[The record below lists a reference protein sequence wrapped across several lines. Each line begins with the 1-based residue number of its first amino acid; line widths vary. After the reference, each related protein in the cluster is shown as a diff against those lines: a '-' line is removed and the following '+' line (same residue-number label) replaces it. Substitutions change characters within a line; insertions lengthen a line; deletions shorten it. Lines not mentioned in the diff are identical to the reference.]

1 MKKIISVIVIII
13 SLSSCGTVNNFFG
26 GEDIDKDRIQGDRI
40 SILSLEKNLTSDPQ
54 LRDNRVVIPSE
65 INNTSWP
72 YPGGS
77 IDNSL
82 HNLKGPKFLKQFS
95 KFKISKGS
103 SKNSFLLS
111 SPIIVNGLIYS
122 LGSDSKVNA
131 YDLETKRKIWQKDMS
146 VKKEQKKE
154 GFGGGISYENGVIF
168 VSNGFGNVYALDSAS
183 GKEIWKINIRIPI
196 RSAPISFNQIVYVI
210 SHDNQIFALNALNGE
225 VLWNNR
231 GILESASVLSS
242 NSVAVDGGLVFVP
255 YSSGEIY
262 AIRTLNGSVVW
273 TDSLSR
279 TGSSTSLSEINSIT
293 ARPVTDNG
301 RLISI
306 SHAGRMVSVDISS
319 GERLWTLDISGTET
333 PWISG
338 DWVFSLS
345 TNSELIGISRNA
357 GKIKWVTQLEQ
368 YINEEKR
375 ENPIRWSGPI
385 MISGKLFV
393 ISSHGVA
400 AFVSPQ
406 TGEIIETNK
415 IPGSFYI
422 APIIVDGVIYLL
434 NDSGDLITY
443 N

>member
-1 MKKIISVIVIII
+1 MKNIISVILITII
-13 SLSSCGTVNNFFG
+13 LNSCGSVSNFFG

-40 SILSLEKNLTSDPQ
+40 SILSLEKNLSSDPQ
-54 LRDNRVVIPSE
+54 LRDNRVVIPRPVMNS
-65 INNTSWP
+65 SWP

-82 HNLKGPKFLKQFS
+82 HNLVGPEYLNQSS
-95 KFKISKGS
+95 KFNIAKGS
-103 SKNSFLLS
+103 SKNAFLLS
-111 SPIIVNGLIYS
+111 SPIIVNEKIYS
-122 LGSDSKVNA
+122 LGSDSKVKS
-131 YDLETKRKIWQKDMS
+131 YDLKTKRKLWQKDMS
-146 VKKEQKKE
+146 VKKEKKKE
-154 GFGGGISYENGVIF
+154 GFGGGISYEKGTIF
-168 VSNGFGNVYALDSAS
+168 VTNGFGNVIALDANS
-183 GKEIWKINIRIPI
+183 GEEIWKINIRIPI
-196 RSAPISFNQIVYVI
+196 RSAPIAFDNVVYVI
-210 SHDNQIFALNALNGE
+210 SHDNQVFALNSLNGE
-225 VLWNNR
+225 VLWNHR

-242 NSVAVDGGLVFVP
+242 NSVSIDGGLVFVP

-262 AIRTLNGSVVW
+262 AIRTLNGSVAW

-301 RLISI
+301 RMISI
-306 SHAGRMVSVDISS
+306 SHAGRMISVDISS

-333 PWISG
+333 PWVSG
-338 DWVFSLS
+338 DWVFVLS
-345 TNSELIGISRNA
+345 TNSELVGVSRNA

-375 ENPIRWSGPI
+375 EDPIRWSGPV
-385 MISGKLFV
+385 MISDKLFV

-400 AFVSPQ
+400 AFISPQ

-415 IPGSFYI
+415 IPGSFFI
-422 APIIVDGVIYLL
+422 APVIVNGSIYLL
-434 NDSGDLITY
+434 NDSGDLIIY

>member
-1 MKKIISVIVIII
+1 MKKIISVIVILI
-13 SLSSCGTVNNFFG
+13 SLSSCDTVNNFFG

-65 INNTSWP
+65 INNSSWH

-82 HNLKGPKFLKQFS
+82 HNLKGPKFLKQVS

-131 YDLETKRKIWQKDMS
+131 YNLATKRKIWQKDMS
-146 VKKEQKKE
+146 IKKEQKKE
-154 GFGGGISYENGVIF
+154 GFGGGISYENGIIF
-168 VSNGFGNVYALDSAS
+168 VSNGFGNVYALDAIS

-196 RSAPISFNQIVYVI
+196 RSSPISFNQIVYII
-210 SHDNQIFALNALNGE
+210 SHDNQVFALNALNGE
-225 VLWNNR
+225 VLWNHR

-293 ARPVTDNG
+293 ARPVADNG
-301 RLISI
+301 RLISV

-338 DWVFSLS
+338 DWVFTLS

-406 TGEIIETNK
+406 TGEIIETYK